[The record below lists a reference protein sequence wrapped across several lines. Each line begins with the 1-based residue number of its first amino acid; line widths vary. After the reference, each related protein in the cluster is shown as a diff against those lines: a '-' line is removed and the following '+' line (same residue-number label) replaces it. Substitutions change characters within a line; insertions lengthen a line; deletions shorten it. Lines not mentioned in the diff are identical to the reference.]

1 MYNRKCSEI
10 PNTYSLFLLQLSLK
24 LCETAVF
31 FFCFQGLG
39 HVIGKS
45 SLKVLPAKIFF
56 INFVTKNFKHNKGT
70 PMLWTMR
77 NSGFFL
83 KGSAIISLVY
93 FWIFKKIVML
103 AFAVFSQ
110 YFIFFYHSFEDQR
123 QNHLNWVER
132 A

>member
-1 MYNRKCSEI
+1 MYNRKCSEV

-45 SLKVLPAKIFF
+45 SLKVLPANFF
-56 INFVTKNFKHNKGT
+56 LSILWRRTLNITKERRCFEQCVIQ
-70 PMLWTMR
+70 
-77 NSGFFL
+77 FFL
-83 KGSAIISLVY
+83 KGPAIISLVY
-93 FWIFKKIVML
+93 FWIFKKIEML